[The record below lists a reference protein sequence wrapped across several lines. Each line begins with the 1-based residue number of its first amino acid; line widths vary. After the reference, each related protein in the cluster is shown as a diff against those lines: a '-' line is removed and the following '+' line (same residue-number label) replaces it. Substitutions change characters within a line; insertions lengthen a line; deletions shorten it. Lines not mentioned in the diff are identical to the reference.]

1 MYQIKNHTIN
11 HHDSKILR
19 TYIANNIYLPVV
31 SPKLVYC
38 SRLTCNKGKQ
48 TLRSILSTH
57 HHDFSKQPKVAQ
69 QKQIYT
75 TLYHVK

>member
-1 MYQIKNHTIN
+1 MNNNSVHVSDKESYNY
-11 HHDSKILR
+11 HDSKILR
-19 TYIANNIYLPVV
+19 TFIAINIYLPVV

-57 HHDFSKQPKVAQ
+57 HHDF
-69 QKQIYT
+69 
-75 TLYHVK
+75 